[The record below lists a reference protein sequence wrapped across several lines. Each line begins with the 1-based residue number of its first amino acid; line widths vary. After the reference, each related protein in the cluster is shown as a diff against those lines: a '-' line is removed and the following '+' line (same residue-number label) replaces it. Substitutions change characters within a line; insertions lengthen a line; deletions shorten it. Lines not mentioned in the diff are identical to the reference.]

1 MIAIVVKKV
10 GCFSGGSRS
19 GVAGGVSDDCRGGW
33 DVCGGEYKDAC
44 GTADNSTDGE
54 NHLWFF
60 EFSCIYIW
68 NIFEANLVFQI
79 SIRYKGFLY
88 YKYLSKKLIFFK
100 IQQFSW
106 SI

>member
-19 GVAGGVSDDCRGGW
+19 GVAGGVSDDCRGGR